1 MIATL
6 RNLQKTQLK
15 SFSLMRNTSAKSA
28 HDYSLKKSN
37 NLVLQCALAF
47 ATEHKYK
54 NKTTK

>member
-37 NLVLQCALAF
+37 NFGPFVKKHSF
-47 ATEHKYK
+47 
-54 NKTTK
+54 